1 MEWSLLLNSE
11 LKEVEPCCSNLNTI
25 LSSSHSQ
32 YSQRDVSVPP
42 NHVSVD
48 KLNHQANRIDGC
60 YHLELL
66 CQQLLTSPYSSQCTI
81 HFPVLINSTQPS
93 PNTELSEP

>member
-11 LKEVEPCCSNLNTI
+11 LKEVEPCCSSLNTVS
-25 LSSSHSQ
+25 SSSHSQ

-42 NHVSVD
+42 NPVSVD
-48 KLNHQANRIDGC
+48 KFNYQADRIDGC

-66 CQQLLTSPYSSQCTI
+66 CQQLLISPYASQCTI
-81 HFPVLINSTQPS
+81 HFPVLVNSTQSS